1 MRENFSSEQYVESML
16 SENMIAYKEE
26 SGETWSTKSTI
37 LFLFLR
43 LV

>member
-1 MRENFSSEQYVESML
+1 MWENFSSEQNVESML
-16 SENMIAYKEE
+16 SENMEAYKEE
-26 SGETWSTKSTI
+26 YGESTI

>member
-26 SGETWSTKSTI
+26 YGET
-37 LFLFLR
+37 
-43 LV
+43 